1 MLKLFRAFAKWWRG
15 PVAQPLQLHVNK
27 STGERE
33 RVNLTALVSNSAIRL
48 EVHNDRKHLVLPSYT
63 LPDDV
68 VMNGLLYPHSEIEAS
83 YKGLEGKLAPL
94 GHPTVNGV
102 YVSANMGEAINA
114 HHIGA
119 WNRNVE
125 RRQMPDGRSRVYL
138 EKWVDIEYAANTEG
152 GRRLLERVG
161 FDIEKGVM
169 GAPKGNVHTSTGIFL
184 NADLGASGMT
194 TNGTQY
200 RGTAKSMVMDHDCI
214 LLDEVGAATPDQG
227 VGLMVNNL
235 RVEDAVPLTVNEVLS
250 KQSYGNLQRMLSD
263 AANRKWGA
271 GDKYVWVEDFDAT
284 TAIVHLDGK
293 SEAIAYSVKDGEVQF
308 AEAGKEVQQKTEWV
322 DSPLVNRILQSFG
335 IRLNSGPNTKPLVEV
350 PPDMDRKELDEA
362 LAANAKTQGEALE
375 KLFAPIAE
383 RLSKLETN
391 QSALSESLTANA
403 RAAEADKRKV
413 VAEKLGQATA
423 DSLTGNALDECH
435 AKLVG
440 SATIVGGFQA
450 NTGADGFQKT
460 ALPEA

>member
-83 YKGLEGKLAPL
+83 YAGLEGTFAPL
-94 GHPTVNGV
+94 GHPTLDGV
-102 YVSANMGEAINA
+102 YIPASRPEAINA

-119 WNRNVE
+119 FNRNVE
-125 RRQMPDGRSRVYL
+125 RRGNRIYV
-138 EKWVDIEYAANTEG
+138 EKFVDVDYALNTEG

-161 FDIEKGVM
+161 FDVEKGVM
-169 GAPKGNVHTSTGIFL
+169 GEPKGNVHTSTGIFL

-194 TNGTQY
+194 TNGTHY

-227 VGLMVNNL
+227 VGLMVNTV

-263 AANRKWGA
+263 AANKKWGS

-284 TAIVHLDGK
+284 TAVVHLDGK

-322 DSPLVNRILQSFG
+322 DSPLVNRILQSLG
-335 IRLNSGPNTKPLVEV
+335 IRLNSGPNTKPTVEGN
-350 PPDMDRKELDEA
+350 PEMTPEELAAA
-362 LAANAKTQGEALE
+362 LAANNAKIMESVTAAITPVATAVATLQANH
-375 KLFAPIAE
+375 
-383 RLSKLETN
+383 T
-391 QSALSESLTANA
+391 ALSESLTANA
-403 RAAEADKRKV
+403 RAAEADKRAL

-423 DSLTGNALDECH
+423 DMLTGNALDECH

-440 SATIVGGFQA
+440 SAPIIPGMQT

>member
-125 RRQMPDGRSRVYL
+125 RRGNRIYL

-152 GRRLLERVG
+152 GRRLLDRVG
-161 FDIEKGVM
+161 FDVEKGVM
-169 GAPKGNVHTSTGIFL
+169 GEPKGNVHTSTGIFL
-184 NADLGASGMT
+184 NADLNASGMA

-227 VGLMVNNL
+227 VGLMVNTV

-263 AANRKWGA
+263 AANKKWGA
-271 GDKYVWVEDFDAT
+271 GEKYVWVEDFDAT
-284 TAIVHLDGK
+284 TAIVHRDGK
-293 SEAIAYSVKDGEVQF
+293 SEAIAYSIKDEKVQWAETSTEVRQ
-308 AEAGKEVQQKTEWV
+308 ETEWALA
-322 DSPLVNRILQSFG
+322 PTVNRILQSFG
-335 IRLNSGPNTKPLVEV
+335 IRLNSGPNTKPTVEGN
-350 PPDMDRKELDEA
+350 PEMTPEELAAA
-362 LAANAKTQGEALE
+362 LAANNAKIMESVTAAITPVATAVATLQANH
-375 KLFAPIAE
+375 
-383 RLSKLETN
+383 T
-391 QSALSESLTANA
+391 ALSESLTANA

-440 SATIVGGFQA
+440 SAPIVGGFQA
-450 NTGADGFQKT
+450 NTGAEGFTRT

>member
-27 STGERE
+27 SIGERE

-68 VMNGLLYPHSEIEAS
+68 VMNGLFYPHSEIEAS

-125 RRQMPDGRSRVYL
+125 RRGNRIYL

-152 GRRLLERVG
+152 GRRLLDRVG
-161 FDIEKGVM
+161 FDVEKGAM
-169 GAPKGNVHTSTGIFL
+169 GEPKGNVHTSTGIFL
-184 NADLGASGMT
+184 DADLQASGMT

-214 LLDEVGAATPDQG
+214 LLDEIGAATPDQG
-227 VGLMVNNL
+227 VGLMVNTV
-235 RVEDAVPLTVNEVLS
+235 RVEDAVPLTVNGVLS
-250 KQSYGNLQRMLSD
+250 KQSYGNLQRLLSE
-263 AANRKWGA
+263 AANKKWGA
-271 GDKYVWVEDFDAT
+271 GDKYVWVEDFDPT
-284 TAIVHLDGK
+284 TAIVHRDGK
-293 SEAIAYSVKDGEVQF
+293 SEAIAYSIKDEQVQWAETSTEVRQ
-308 AEAGKEVQQKTEWV
+308 ETEWALA
-322 DSPLVNRILQSFG
+322 PTVNRILQSFG
-335 IRLNSGPNTKPLVEV
+335 IRLNSKPDTKPTPEGNT
-350 PPDMDRKELDEA
+350 DMDPKELA
-362 LAANAKTQGEALE
+362 ALLAANQTETLAAVKAL
-375 KLFAPIAE
+375 LDPVA
-383 RLSKLETN
+383 
-391 QSALSESLTANA
+391 QSVTALQANHDKLSESLTANA

-413 VAEKLGQATA
+413 VAEKLGQVVA

-440 SATIVGGFQA
+440 SAPIIPGMHA
-450 NTGADGFQKT
+450 NSGADGFQKT
-460 ALPEA
+460 ALPEF

>member
-114 HHIGA
+114 LHIGA

-125 RRQMPDGRSRVYL
+125 RRGNRNYL

-152 GRRLLERVG
+152 GRRLLDRVG
-161 FDIEKGVM
+161 FDVEKGAM
-169 GAPKGNVHTSTGIFL
+169 GEPKGNVHTSTGIFL

-214 LLDEVGAATPDQG
+214 LLDEIGAATPDQG
-227 VGLMVNNL
+227 VGLMVNTV

-250 KQSYGNLQRMLSD
+250 KQSYGNLQRMLNEG
-263 AANRKWGA
+263 ANKKWGT
-271 GDKYVWVEDFDAT
+271 GDKYVWVEDFDTT

-322 DSPLVNRILQSFG
+322 DSPLVNRFLQSLGF
-335 IRLNSGPNTKPLVEV
+335 RLNSGPNTKPTAEGEN
-350 PPDMDRKELDEA
+350 DMDPKELA
-362 LAANAKTQGEALE
+362 AMLAANQTETLAAVKAL
-375 KLFAPIAE
+375 LDPVASSVAT
-383 RLSKLETN
+383 LQAN
-391 QSALSESLTANA
+391 QTALSESLTANA

-413 VAEKLGQATA
+413 VAEALGQATA
-423 DSLTGNALDECH
+423 DLLTGNALDECH

-440 SATIVGGFQA
+440 SAPIVGGFQA

>member
-125 RRQMPDGRSRVYL
+125 RRGNRIYL

-152 GRRLLERVG
+152 GRRLLDRVG

-169 GAPKGNVHTSTGIFL
+169 GEPKGNVHTSTGIFL
-184 NADLGASGMT
+184 NADLNASGMT

-214 LLDEVGAATPDQG
+214 LLDEIGAATPDQG
-227 VGLMVNNL
+227 VGLMVNTV
-235 RVEDAVPLTVNEVLS
+235 RVEDAVPLTVNDVLS
-250 KQSYGNLQRMLSD
+250 KLSYGNTQRMLSE
-263 AANRKWGA
+263 AANKKWG
-271 GDKYVWVEDFDAT
+271 GQDKYVWVEDFDAT
-284 TAIVHLDGK
+284 TAIVHRDGK
-293 SEAIAYSVKDGEVQF
+293 SEAIAYALKGDEVQWS
-308 AEAGKEVQQKTEWV
+308 EAGKEVQQKTEWV
-322 DSPLVNRILQSFG
+322 DSPMVNRFLQSLGF
-335 IRLNSGPNTKPLVEV
+335 RLNSGPNTKPTVEGN
-350 PPDMDRKELDEA
+350 PEMTPEELAAA
-362 LAANAKTQGEALE
+362 LAANNAKIMDSVTAAITPVATAVATLQANH
-375 KLFAPIAE
+375 
-383 RLSKLETN
+383 T
-391 QSALSESLTANA
+391 ALSESLTANA
-403 RAAEADKRKV
+403 RAAEADKRKL

-423 DSLTGNALDECH
+423 DMLTGNALDECH

-440 SATIVGGFQA
+440 TAPIVGGFQA

>member
-68 VMNGLLYPHSEIEAS
+68 VMNGLLYPHSEIETS

-125 RRQMPDGRSRVYL
+125 RRGNRIYL

-152 GRRLLERVG
+152 GRRLLDRVG

-169 GAPKGNVHTSTGIFL
+169 GEPKGNVHTSTGIFL
-184 NADLGASGMT
+184 NADLNASGMT

-200 RGTAKSMVMDHDCI
+200 RGTAKNMVMDHDCI
-214 LLDEVGAATPDQG
+214 LLDEIGAATPDQG
-227 VGLMVNNL
+227 VGLMVNTV

-250 KQSYGNLQRMLSD
+250 KLSYGNIQRMLSE
-263 AANRKWGA
+263 AANKKWG
-271 GDKYVWVEDFDAT
+271 GQDKYVWVEDFDAT
-284 TAIVHLDGK
+284 TAIVHRDGK
-293 SEAIAYSVKDGEVQF
+293 SEAIAYSLKGDEVQWS
-308 AEAGKEVQQKTEWV
+308 EAGKEVQQKTEWV
-322 DSPLVNRILQSFG
+322 DSPMVNRFLQSLGF
-335 IRLNSGPNTKPLVEV
+335 RLNSGPNTKPTVEGN
-350 PPDMDRKELDEA
+350 PEMTPEELAAA
-362 LAANAKTQGEALE
+362 LAANNAKIMDSVTAAITPVATAVATLQANH
-375 KLFAPIAE
+375 
-383 RLSKLETN
+383 T
-391 QSALSESLTANA
+391 ALSESLTANA
-403 RAAEADKRKV
+403 RAAEADKRKL

-423 DSLTGNALDECH
+423 DMLTGNALDECH

-440 SATIVGGFQA
+440 TAPIVGGFQA
-450 NTGADGFQKT
+450 NTSADGFQKT

>member
-1 MLKLFRAFAKWWRG
+1 MFKPFRAFAKWWRG
-15 PVAQPLQLHVNK
+15 PVAQPLQLYVNK

-125 RRQMPDGRSRVYL
+125 RRGNRIYL

-169 GAPKGNVHTSTGIFL
+169 GEPKGNVHTSTGIFL

-263 AANRKWGA
+263 AANKKWGG

-284 TAIVHLDGK
+284 TAIVHREGR
-293 SEAIAYSVKDGEVQF
+293 SEAIAYSIKDDAVQW
-308 AEAGKEVQQKTEWV
+308 AETSKEVEQKTEWV
-322 DSPLVNRILQSFG
+322 DSPLVNRFLQSLGF
-335 IRLNSGPNTKPLVEV
+335 RLNSKPDTKPTAEV
-350 PPDMDRKELDEA
+350 PSDMDRKELDEA

-391 QSALSESLTANA
+391 QNALSESLTANA

-413 VAEKLGQATA
+413 VAEKLGQGVA
-423 DSLTGNALDECH
+423 DALTGNALDECH

-440 SATIVGGFQA
+440 SAAIVGGFQA
-450 NTGADGFQKT
+450 NTGAEGFQKT

>member
-1 MLKLFRAFAKWWRG
+1 MLKLFRAFAKWWCG
-15 PVAQPLQLHVNK
+15 PVTHPLQLHVNK

-125 RRQMPDGRSRVYL
+125 RRGNRIYL
-138 EKWVDIEYAANTEG
+138 EKWVDVEYAANTEG
-152 GRRLLERVG
+152 GRRLFDRVG
-161 FDIEKGVM
+161 FDVEKGVM
-169 GAPKGNVHTSTGIFL
+169 GEPKGDVHTSTGIFL
-184 NADLGASGMT
+184 NADLAASGIT
-194 TNGTQY
+194 ANGTQY
-200 RGTAKSMVMDHDCI
+200 RGTAGSMLMDHDAI
-214 LLDEVGAATPDQG
+214 LLDEIGAATPDQG
-227 VGLMVNNL
+227 VGLMVNTV

-263 AANRKWGA
+263 AANKKWGA

-293 SEAIAYSVKDGEVQF
+293 SEAIAYSVKDGGVQF
-308 AEAGKEVQQKTEWV
+308 AEVGKEVQQKTEWV
-322 DSPLVNRILQSFG
+322 DSPLVNRFLQSLGF
-335 IRLNSGPNTKPLVEV
+335 RLNSGPNTKPTAEGEN
-350 PPDMDRKELDEA
+350 DMDPKELA
-362 LAANAKTQGEALE
+362 ALLAANQTETLAAVKAL
-375 KLFAPIAE
+375 LDPVATSVAT
-383 RLSKLETN
+383 LQAN
-391 QSALSESLTANA
+391 QTALSESLTANA

-440 SATIVGGFQA
+440 SAPIVGGFQA

>member
-1 MLKLFRAFAKWWRG
+1 MFKLFRAFAKWWRG

-125 RRQMPDGRSRVYL
+125 RRGNRIYL

-161 FDIEKGVM
+161 FDVEKGVM
-169 GAPKGNVHTSTGIFL
+169 GEPKGNVHTSTGIFL
-184 NADLGASGMT
+184 NADLNASGMT

-214 LLDEVGAATPDQG
+214 LLDEIGAATPDQG
-227 VGLMVNNL
+227 VGLMVNTV
-235 RVEDAVPLTVNEVLS
+235 RVEDAVPLTVNDVLS
-250 KQSYGNLQRMLSD
+250 KLSYGNIQRMLSE
-263 AANRKWGA
+263 AANKKWG
-271 GDKYVWVEDFDAT
+271 GQDKYVWVEDFDAT
-284 TAIVHLDGK
+284 TAIVHRDGK
-293 SEAIAYSVKDGEVQF
+293 SEAIAYSLKGEEVQWS
-308 AEAGKEVQQKTEWV
+308 EAGKEVQQKTEWV
-322 DSPLVNRILQSFG
+322 DSPMVNRFLQSLGF
-335 IRLNSGPNTKPLVEV
+335 RLNSGPNTKPTVEGN
-350 PPDMDRKELDEA
+350 PEMTPEELAAA
-362 LAANAKTQGEALE
+362 LAANNAKIMESVTAAITPVATAVATLQANH
-375 KLFAPIAE
+375 
-383 RLSKLETN
+383 T
-391 QSALSESLTANA
+391 ALSESLTANA

-423 DSLTGNALDECH
+423 DMLTGNALDECH

-440 SATIVGGFQA
+440 SAPIIPGMQT
-450 NTGADGFQKT
+450 NTGAEGFTRT